1 MGTCDTSEPR
11 ALRDNPAPRT
21 ARALPACEPGCSVTV
36 PAAETESVEITRV
49 PSSATAPGAET
60 STAAVPSSGGG
71 EPPAQFAA
79 SVQLRV
85 APAPVHVNEAAPAP
99 EDTARIATAIWRTV
113 PRTPVKL
120 APAQR
125 AQNVSSCGR
134 RGAFAQNRTRPV
146 RHGPPPRQ
154 IGPRTATSRE
164 LPPPVAAPR
173 QVHQPVSRSR
183 RSFKRS
189 GGRGDRAAS
198 RSLALVARGPA
209 AAVAVGR
216 RGRGNFRGRRTGRRA
231 RRAVGQ
237 RGNRRR
243 AAPRPRRHLP
253 RHLPRS
259 ARAVP
264 ARRAAPRDGA
274 GGNGRGT
281 RLARPAP
288 GLQRGA
294 LPRHQAVVTCGGDDR
309 GDGVR
314 TRAGGPRRQCA
325 RPGARSARHQ
335 DRPRARARSVR
346 KRERD
351 RVRSSPAP
359 VPEVAP
365 ARVGERGELG
375 RCEPRRAGALRRG
388 GRREP
393 RGDRG
398 RLGVLEERAPGVFR
412 IAFRAPDVA
421 GGAARVRAALSH
433 DAAPAQVV
441 SIALRAGAPASIQLQ
456 PSAAQIAGA
465 GEVVLRAEVLDT
477 RGNALRDQPVAFS
490 TDYGELAASGPT
502 ARLRVPAAHEGR
514 RRARIRARAA
524 SAEGVVD
531 VDLRPGPAARAI
543 VQLARSEVREGHD
556 VEATVQLSDA
566 AGNPIEGAALEV
578 EAERARAEPAREI
591 REGIYSVRVRVGD
604 APGPASLVVR
614 SGVAVGR
621 ARLAVIPD
629 ERADGIAIGGLVWG
643 QSNLSRAWG
652 GAAAIELSVH
662 PGLRPIELVARAG
675 LLQFAPAR
683 SALAGSD
690 AIGRGDLRGLSLAV
704 GARASVALL
713 GSWALHA
720 TVSGGALRTFGT
732 LTVDGGAA
740 AGVRQG
746 TAQWGPLGAI
756 AAGTTLRIGPG
767 RAIAELQYTAAPGRG
782 DLSGNLGGLTVCAG
796 YLFALR

>member
-1 MGTCDTSEPR
+1 VVIGRLLAVSLSLRADPPRLLLSGAAAAEISVAGAPDGARVELWASAGTVGEPR
-11 ALRDNPAPRT
+11 RGPDGTYRATYRAPRERFPRVALLLATVREGTGEERAWLALPLVSNEALSLATKPSSRVEVTIAETAFGPVLADRAGSARVRVRVPPGIRT
-21 ARALPACEPGCSVTV
+21 ARVRVRDPYGNVNETAFDLRPPPFQRLRLLASASEASWADANPVELELFAVAADGS
-36 PAAETESVEITRV
+36 PAARADVSV
-49 PSSATAPGAET
+49 SA
-60 STAAVPSSGGG
+60 
-71 EPPAQFAA
+71 
-79 SVQLRV
+79 
-85 APAPVHVNEAAPAP
+85 
-99 EDTARIATAIWRTV
+99 
-113 PRTPVKL
+113 
-120 APAQR
+120 
-125 AQNVSSCGR
+125 
-134 RGAFAQNRTRPV
+134 
-146 RHGPPPRQ
+146 
-154 IGPRTATSRE
+154 
-164 LPPPVAAPR
+164 
-173 QVHQPVSRSR
+173 
-183 RSFKRS
+183 
-189 GGRGDRAAS
+189 
-198 RSLALVARGPA
+198 
-209 AAVAVGR
+209 
-216 RGRGNFRGRRTGRRA
+216 
-231 RRAVGQ
+231 
-237 RGNRRR
+237 
-243 AAPRPRRHLP
+243 
-253 RHLPRS
+253 
-259 ARAVP
+259 
-264 ARRAAPRDGA
+264 
-274 GGNGRGT
+274 
-281 RLARPAP
+281 
-288 GLQRGA
+288 
-294 LPRHQAVVTCGGDDR
+294 
-309 GDGVR
+309 
-314 TRAGGPRRQCA
+314 
-325 RPGARSARHQ
+325 
-335 DRPRARARSVR
+335 
-346 KRERD
+346 
-351 RVRSSPAP
+351 
-359 VPEVAP
+359 
-365 ARVGERGELG
+365 
-375 RCEPRRAGALRRG
+375 
-388 GRREP
+388 
-393 RGDRG
+393 DRG

-441 SIALRAGAPASIQLQ
+441 SIALRAGAPASIQLR

-543 VQLARSEVREGHD
+543 VQLARSEVREGQD
-556 VEATVQLSDA
+556 VEATVQLSDE

-713 GSWALHA
+713 GRWALHA